1 MWLHAVTGADGTYLI
16 ENVPVGDYDA
26 RAMSFGYLPSGP
38 VPVTV
43 TEGTLTEVDFALEP
57 LTFGSLEG
65 HVTDAVTGAGIE
77 GVFVVACRFGFDGPT
92 PGEAVAH
99 EKGMGG
105 GWNVAITDADG
116 FYHFDQLP
124 AGTWTVRA
132 YAWGYDAGMAEVVIV
147 ADETTVQDFA
157 LNQR

>member
-1 MWLHAVTGADGTYLI
+1 
-16 ENVPVGDYDA
+16 
-26 RAMSFGYLPSGP
+26 
-38 VPVTV
+38 
-43 TEGTLTEVDFALEP
+43 
-57 LTFGSLEG
+57 
-65 HVTDAVTGAGIE
+65 
-77 GVFVVACRFGFDGPT
+77 
-92 PGEAVAH
+92 
-99 EKGMGG
+99 
-105 GWNVAITDADG
+105 VAITDDSG